1 MLIYGDGE
9 QSRAFT
15 YVGDNLK
22 CLWNAAVLPQ
32 ASKEI
37 INLGGISPY
46 TINEAVNILSEISGY
61 NKIEHREP
69 RHEVKWAV
77 PTYQKSIDILGF
89 KDTTSLKDG
98 LEKMWK
104 WAKNVN
110 DKPRYK
116 WENYEITNGIYSYWK

>member
-1 MLIYGDGE
+1 LE
-9 QSRAFT
+9 
-15 YVGDNLK
+15 

-37 INLGGISPY
+37 INLGGITPY
-46 TINEAVNILSEISGY
+46 TINNAANILAEIAGY
-61 NKIEHREP
+61 DRIEHKEP

-98 LEKMWK
+98 LTSMWE
-104 WAKNVN
+104 WAKNIK
-110 DKPRYK
+110 DRPRYK
-116 WENYEITNGIYSYWK
+116 WENYEITKGIYSYWK